1 MKIKSNH
8 WLITK
13 NGTSPWISSWNLGY
27 YLQWIPYLVMRE
39 TNLRKKKTKKILDIS
54 IDNKLINYAEHT
66 ENGVM
71 KENQG
76 KKTNI

>member
-1 MKIKSNH
+1 
-8 WLITK
+8 
-13 NGTSPWISSWNLGY
+13 
-27 YLQWIPYLVMRE
+27 MRE